1 MDETPPAMGE
11 APGLT
16 GSDGETFA
24 APVPPA
30 LQDRAPAPGAH
41 PLTKTVHLLAAA
53 VVWLKCALHVEMP
66 RLLKVEI
73 DRLREPRSLP
83 APRLG
88 GQGEAVRAPG
98 QATHSELVTFQDLLG

>member
-53 VVWLKCALHVEMP
+53 VVWLKCALHVEKP
-66 RLLKVEI
+66 RLLKVKV
-73 DRLREPRSLP
+73 DRLREPRILP
-83 APRLG
+83 
-88 GQGEAVRAPG
+88 V
-98 QATHSELVTFQDLLG
+98 